1 MNGVNI
7 TSIYQDTLLTH
18 FPYIQVVKSGKK
30 FQNNVTINSMTA
42 DSTVDDIDIQ
52 PNKFLTLH
60 TSQEVQGNMKFSDN
74 FTADHVT
81 VKGKY
86 TEWDIE

>member
-1 MNGVNI
+1 
-7 TSIYQDTLLTH
+7 
-18 FPYIQVVKSGKK
+18 
-30 FQNNVTINSMTA
+30 MTA

-52 PNKFLTLH
+52 PSKFLTLH

-81 VKGKY
+81 VNGKY
-86 TEWDIE
+86 TGCDIKLTLF